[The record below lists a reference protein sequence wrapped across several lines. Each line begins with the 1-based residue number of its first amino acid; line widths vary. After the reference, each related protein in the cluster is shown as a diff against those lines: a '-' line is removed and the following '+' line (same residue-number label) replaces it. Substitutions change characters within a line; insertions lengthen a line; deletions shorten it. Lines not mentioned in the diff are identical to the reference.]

1 MGGFTSPQNKTPH
14 FRMKFAIMVT
24 GAGKNKI
31 LGFMKSIIKDTIL
44 EKKWIELYKSF
55 GSKNCG
61 KEIETGRLPESSIIM
76 LTVNGTHY

>member
-44 EKKWIELYKSF
+44 EKNGLNYTNHS
-55 GSKNCG
+55 
-61 KEIETGRLPESSIIM
+61 GRK
-76 LTVNGTHY
+76 TVVKKLKQADYLNHP